1 MDEGLAGLLAGLLLT
16 AFVFGPVALVLALAN
31 GYGRF
36 RYANL
41 YKLDKEQ
48 RLAGF
53 IPAQLAEQVV
63 AGLVGLVAIK
73 TLVF

>member
-1 MDEGLAGLLAGLLLT
+1 M
-16 AFVFGPVALVLALAN
+16 LALAN

-41 YKLDKEQ
+41 YKLDKDQ

-53 IPAQLAEQVV
+53 VPAQLAEQVV